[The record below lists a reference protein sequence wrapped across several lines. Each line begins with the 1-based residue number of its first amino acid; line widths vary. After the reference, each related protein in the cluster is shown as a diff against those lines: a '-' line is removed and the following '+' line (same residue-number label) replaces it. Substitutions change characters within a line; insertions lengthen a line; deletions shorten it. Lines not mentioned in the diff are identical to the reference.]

1 MAIDIKTFAS
11 KLFEAR
17 QVAHQAHL
25 QTRSYATHVALN
37 EFYDGILGL
46 ADGFVETYQGEYG
59 LITEYNVVIP
69 NIKPDAIIA
78 YLEEA
83 VAVFKSAHS
92 VIDPKDSHLHN
103 IVDEI
108 VELTYGTLY
117 KLKFLSFF

>member
-1 MAIDIKTFAS
+1 MDIKTFAS

-37 EFYDGILGL
+37 SFYDEIVDL
-46 ADGFVETYQGEYG
+46 ADSFIETYQGEYG

-69 NIKPDAIIA
+69 MIKPDAIIA
-78 YLEEA
+78 YLENA
-83 VAVFKSAHS
+83 VEIFKSVHS

-108 VELTYGTLY
+108 VQLTYSTLY